1 MVRLIA
7 IVGLLLGVAGCGES
21 RTTRVVPVTP
31 TSSGPVHSDASQA
44 ATRPARAI
52 ATH

>member
-1 MVRLIA
+1 MIRLVPILC
-7 IVGLLLGVAGCGES
+7 VLLGLAGCGES

-31 TSSGPVHSDASQA
+31 STAASGDPSAAQA
-44 ATRPARAI
+44 VTRPPRAI